1 MRQANKSQFRIQRSD
16 IIQGVNTPAE
26 NPSADLAYQKSIL
39 GSVSRTF
46 ALTIPLLPPQ
56 IAKVIRKTY

>member
-1 MRQANKSQFRIQRSD
+1 MRQANKSQFRTQRSD

-46 ALTIPLLPPQ
+46 ALTIPLLP
-56 IAKVIRKTY
+56 